1 MNSVIIGSSSQGN
14 SVLYN
19 NILVDCGVPF
29 AKLKPYVDVIEY
41 VLLTHIH
48 KDHFNKTS
56 LIKLSIA
63 KPSICFYVCEWLEEP
78 LMKLGIRHL
87 VVLKLNEPY
96 NLAKNILVSPFMLYH
111 DVDNCGW
118 RIMIDRFKIFHATD
132 TATLEGIEARG
143 YSCYSIEWNYD
154 EDDIYDIIREKK
166 EQGLFSYEEGAI
178 NSHLSFQQ
186 AAQFI
191 KENATKE
198 HIVLKLHMSSRYK
211 GEMNE

>member
-1 MNSVIIGSSSQGN
+1 M
-14 SVLYN
+14 LYN
-19 NILVDCGVPF
+19 NILVDVGVPY
-29 AKLKPYVDVIEY
+29 AKLKPYVDVIEF

-56 LIKLSIA
+56 LIKLAIA

-87 VVLKLNEPY
+87 VVLKFNEPY
-96 NLAKNILVSPFMLYH
+96 QLAKNILVSPFMLYH

-118 RIMIDRFKIFHATD
+118 RIMIDKFKIFHATD
-132 TATLEGIEARG
+132 TVTLDGIEARG
-143 YSCYSIEWNYD
+143 YNCYALEYNHCEEEYKKIIE
-154 EDDIYDIIREKK
+154 EKRLLN
-166 EQGLFSYEEGAI
+166 EFCYELGAM

-186 AAQFI
+186 AARFI

-198 HIVLKLHMSSRYK
+198 HIVLKLHISSRYK
-211 GEMNE
+211 GEEI

>member
-1 MNSVIIGSSSQGN
+1 M
-14 SVLYN
+14 
-19 NILVDCGVPF
+19 DCGVPY
-29 AKLKPYVDVIEY
+29 AKLKPYVDVIEF

-56 LIKLSIA
+56 LIKLAIA

-96 NLAKNILVSPFMLYH
+96 QLAKNILVSPFMLYH

-132 TATLEGIEARG
+132 TVTLDGIEAKNYNLYALEFNHCEEEYKKIIEEKRLLNEF
-143 YSCYSIEWNYD
+143 CYE
-154 EDDIYDIIREKK
+154 
-166 EQGLFSYEEGAI
+166 LGAM
-178 NSHLSFQQ
+178 NSHLSFEK

-198 HIVLKLHMSSRYK
+198 HIVLKLHISSRYK
-211 GEMNE
+211 GELNET